1 MQNILIGITIIG
13 LLTSFS
19 FSTPA
24 HKSVLW
30 NQMSIADKQQWCI
43 YQANQISAHQ
53 NFKTQ
58 TAETFVKRFAW
69 LCIFDYNEYGVPA
82 SVKLSQGWIES
93 ACGTSEHTVQN
104 NKNNYFCIKCSKK
117 KHNNSEC
124 FPFHDDSPKDRFIR
138 YSSPFNSFR
147 EHTFY
152 LQRRFPDLFQYT
164 GDKNQYSGYK
174 EWCHGLK
181 RYATNPKYS
190 TILKTNIEKNHL
202 NDYDV
207 RFGQ

>member
-1 MQNILIGITIIG
+1 MRNILISITVIG

-19 FSTPA
+19 FSSTKPF
-24 HKSVLW
+24 KKTISW
-30 NQMSIADKQQWCI
+30 NQMSISDKQEWCM
-43 YQANQISAHQ
+43 YQANQINSHQ
-53 NFKTQ
+53 NFKNKTSE
-58 TAETFVKRFAW
+58 AFVKRFGW

-93 ACGTSEHTVQN
+93 ACGTSEHTVMG

-138 YSSPFNSFR
+138 YSSPFSSFR

-164 GDKNQYSGYK
+164 SYK
-174 EWCHGLK
+174 DWCHGLK

-190 TILKTNIEKNHL
+190 TILKTTIQNNHL
-202 NDYDV
+202 DDYDV
-207 RFGQ
+207 KFGQ